1 MFSSAGTH
9 FEIEE
14 IEDVRYKKLVLGV
27 ITMYW
32 LTAIVR
38 PFKLNDVYDK
48 LIEEGIG
55 GMTIT
60 EVKGLGSQRANTEVY
75 RGNAYSNDFI
85 PKIKIEIAVAEGSL
99 ERIIDCIVNSAKTG
113 KPGDGKIFVNK
124 IQQAYRIRTNEI
136 DLDAI

>member
-1 MFSSAGTH
+1 
-9 FEIEE
+9 
-14 IEDVRYKKLVLGV
+14 
-27 ITMYW
+27 MYW

-48 LIEEGIG
+48 LIDEGIG
-55 GMTIT
+55 GMTVT
-60 EVKGLGSQRANTEVY
+60 EVKGLGSQLANTEVY

-85 PKIKIEIAVAEGSL
+85 AKIKIEVAVSEDAL
-99 ERIIDCIVNSAKTG
+99 DRIIETIIESAKTG
-113 KPGDGKIFVNK
+113 KPGDGKIFVSK